1 MTTTPSGPDPLPP
14 SSRQDWCW
22 QWMRSYTADSVPVE
36 AAETLLLR
44 GPLDTG
50 ALRDTLAGI
59 ETRHEALRLR
69 LAGPPGPDP
78 SAAWPGQ
85 TLRPDPGPLTV
96 VEVDG
101 EPEAEAVRVLARPLD
116 LTDRMTRATLLR
128 LGPQEHV
135 LVMQFHHLVVDGA
148 CHALFRDLLAE
159 GYAQR
164 VRREPEP
171 AGDDA
176 EAGGRR
182 GTPESYIALI
192 ARERTPDARRATAE
206 RADALART
214 LRAHGSGDPLP
225 GDTDAVDADTVF
237 ASVPLG
243 VPPDRTSL
251 LLRGSRA
258 ERVTLHTVL
267 LAALARAVAEE
278 FGRDRLVGSVYH
290 HGRTTPAAQET
301 LGLFSNVVSAPLD
314 VRPAPL
320 PDFLRAVHDRVQSAA
335 RDVDLPFTAV
345 AERVLPRPADGGA
358 YCRSALAHLELRLT
372 GVTGWIP
379 VDQHRAP
386 AFPGELRA
394 TPLAVEAPHDPPSF
408 NRPDQAR
415 ACAATLFA
423 TLDLAHGAL
432 VGDLW
437 YERRH
442 HDGAR
447 IARVAERYDA
457 FLAELTSAPASDPS
471 RSTRSRGRA

>member
-1 MTTTPSGPDPLPP
+1 MTTTSSGPEPLPP

-22 QWMRSYTADSVPVE
+22 QWMRSYTVDSVPIE
-36 AAETLLLR
+36 ASETLLLR
-44 GPLDTG
+44 GPLDIG
-50 ALRDTLAGI
+50 ALRDTLADI
-59 ETRHEALRLR
+59 EIGHEALRLR
-69 LAGPPGPDP
+69 LLGPPGPDP
-78 SAAWPGQ
+78 SAVWPGQ

-96 VEVDG
+96 VPVDG
-101 EPEAEAVRVLARPLD
+101 EPEAEAVRVLARPLE

-148 CHALFRDLLAE
+148 CHPLIRALIAE
-159 GYAQR
+159 GYARR
-164 VRREPEP
+164 VRRESGP
-171 AGDDA
+171 ASNDGRA
-176 EAGGRR
+176 AHARR
-182 GTPESYIALI
+182 GTPESYTALI
-192 ARERTPDARRATAE
+192 AREWTPDARRETAE

-243 VPPDRTSL
+243 VPADRTRL

-278 FGRDRLVGSVYH
+278 FGRDRLVGSVYT

-320 PDFLRAVHDRVQSAA
+320 PDFLRAVHDRVQRAA
-335 RDVDLPFTAV
+335 RDVDLPFTAL

-379 VDQHRAP
+379 VDQQRSS
-386 AFPGELRA
+386 AFPGELNA
-394 TPLAVEAPHDPPSF
+394 TPLLVEAPFAPPSF
-408 NRPDQAR
+408 NGPDQAR

-423 TLDLAHGAL
+423 ALDLADGAL

-442 HDGAR
+442 HDGTR
-447 IARVAERYDA
+447 IARVAERYGA
-457 FLAELTSAPASDPS
+457 FLAELTSAPRP
-471 RSTRSRGRA
+471 